1 MGEKTPKEIRACYHS
16 RGEIPVGHRH
26 LESELWPASC
36 SGEST
41 LQRRLRTLEAGA
53 QHHTRNP
60 AHTTPVSSRM
70 GHHPPHRSPV
80 PGKPEASSD
89 GRRGT
94 EGLPGLGR
102 GTENRPGAWN
112 PEQRR
117 AEAGH
122 GSQPS
127 WAQPLP
133 PSLALCAR
141 GPGREPLRAVP
152 QNATRPRPLPGL
164 ERTLSDPV
172 SVTRG
177 L

>member
-1 MGEKTPKEIRACYHS
+1 MGEKTPKETRACYHS

-36 SGEST
+36 PGEST
-41 LQRRLRTLEAGA
+41 LQRRLRTLGAGA

-60 AHTTPVSSRM
+60 AHTTLVSSRM
-70 GHHPPHRSPV
+70 GHRPPHRSPV
-80 PGKPEASSD
+80 PGKSEASSD

-117 AEAGH
+117 AEAGARLTAFP
-122 GSQPS
+122 GPAS
-127 WAQPLP
+127 
-133 PSLALCAR
+133 PSLPR
-141 GPGREPLRAVP
+141 TVRQRAG
-152 QNATRPRPLPGL
+152 AGASPRCPA
-164 ERTLSDPV
+164 ECYKA
-172 SVTRG
+172 
-177 L
+177 